1 MTPSPRIRAGARL
14 CLLLAIVSLAARGAD
29 AQTETDA
36 EFCPL
41 WVKHKICTMNQ
52 DGGSNNGDDGSRCS
66 AISFCTYDGQ
76 WGQCALSASDGGD
89 DWTSVLNKI
98 QVAKGSTCSHA
109 DQTPCDDDVDCFW
122 SGETSSCWDTR
133 TAADAYIEQYFTS
146 TPIDSIKAYNAH
158 GDHPNNGHNLHNLFC
173 GTMSLD
179 DAACDGTPGCQYQ
192 LSTNDW
198 EANCTAVRDYG
209 LEELTRAC
217 GPALDSFSEASASSI
232 LGAGYDESKAV
243 DGDAGTW
250 FHSDTGEDHAWFA
263 LDLGF
268 SREVHNFSFIGH
280 GTNEGCNCQMLTD
293 TNCDAGC
300 STGDYGDGGF
310 YVVVSDELP
319 TSSSSGSGWDLFVEA
334 TSSGTLCEHVTSWD
348 RTPDGSGVPVTY
360 ACPTSTTGRYVY
372 VQTSAKVV
380 IVGETHVGLG
390 SDGADAVARAAGYAS
405 FGQLE
410 ASASEGLWN
419 PPGADICEAWRND
432 AMCEFQTDQTAC
444 ESLASTHGCQFYD
457 DGSGATECYS
467 PDGNHRPG
475 GSPDGM
481 FLYELRQTIN
491 HHTDFHSCYGYQS
504 EASCNNDSDCYYRG
518 QIGRRTGPAFCSS
531 IIFTITYAAASTS
544 AHGSTAN
551 FTMAV
556 FGANVGEG
564 RDALALA
571 VSYVNETT
579 FADMI
584 SGSGSGGGSGSGSG
598 GGFSNVDIPQV
609 CSAQM
614 RPQPDQLRHGTAT
627 TERVSSQA
635 AQTDSHDWCDRLNAN
650 QGACDAR
657 GPVEPARRAR

>member
-1 MTPSPRIRAGARL
+1 MQRDK
-14 CLLLAIVSLAARGAD
+14 LLHVHRSHR
-29 AQTETDA
+29 
-36 EFCPL
+36 
-41 WVKHKICTMNQ
+41 
-52 DGGSNNGDDGSRCS
+52 
-66 AISFCTYDGQ
+66 Q

-98 QVAKGSTCSHA
+98 QVAKNSATTCDHP
-109 DQTPCDDDVDCFW
+109 DQTSCDDDAYCFW
-122 SGETSSCWDTR
+122 SGETSSCWHTR

-158 GDHPNNGHNLHNLFC
+158 GDHPNNFHNLHNLFC

-198 EANCTAVRDYG
+198 EANCTAVREYG
-209 LEELTRAC
+209 LEELSRAC
-217 GPALDSFSEASASSI
+217 GPALDSFSEASASSV
-232 LGAGYDESKAV
+232 LGAEYDVSKAV

-280 GTNEGCNCQMLTD
+280 GTNEGCNCQMLLETQSCAFD
-293 TNCDAGC
+293 C
-300 STGDYGDGGF
+300 STGTYGGF

-319 TSSSSGSGWDLFVEA
+319 TSSASGSGWDLFDEA

-390 SDGADAVARAAGYAS
+390 SDGADAVARAAGYVS

-432 AMCEFQTDQTAC
+432 AMCEIPDRSDRLRELGVDARVPVLRRRVRGDRVLLPAAGTSTVRAADLPTAC
-444 ESLASTHGCQFYD
+444 FFTSWGRLLTTTPISTNATGINRATVAVARWTRRHATTTRTATIATRLQSADRASQED
-457 DGSGATECYS
+457 ERIW
-467 PDGNHRPG
+467 N
-475 GSPDGM
+475 
-481 FLYELRQTIN
+481 
-491 HHTDFHSCYGYQS
+491 
-504 EASCNNDSDCYYRG
+504 
-518 QIGRRTGPAFCSS
+518 RRAPPRFCSS
-531 IIFTITYAAASTS
+531 ITLVTTTTYERLLAGFFGPDGVQSIGVLLFSDGMARVLPRIISTYGVGGTWRTRADTPPTTRWPPPS
-544 AHGSTAN
+544 RMEATAP
-551 FTMAV
+551 
-556 FGANVGEG
+556 
-564 RDALALA
+564 
-571 VSYVNETT
+571 SP
-579 FADMI
+579 I
-584 SGSGSGGGSGSGSG
+584 
-598 GGFSNVDIPQV
+598 
-609 CSAQM
+609 
-614 RPQPDQLRHGTAT
+614 
-627 TERVSSQA
+627 
-635 AQTDSHDWCDRLNAN
+635 
-650 QGACDAR
+650 
-657 GPVEPARRAR
+657 

>member
-41 WVKHKICTMNQ
+41 WVKHRICTMNQ
-52 DGGSNNGDDGSRCS
+52 DGGSDNGDDGSRCS
-66 AISFCTYDGQ
+66 SISFCTYTDNGS
-76 WGQCALSASDGGD
+76 WGKCALSDSDGGV
-89 DWTSVLNKI
+89 DWRLVLDEIQYAKSGATSN
-98 QVAKGSTCSHA
+98 C
-109 DQTPCDDDVDCFW
+109 DQPQASCNGDCFW
-122 SGETSSCWDTR
+122 SFPVDQPSTCWHTR
-133 TAADAYIEQYFTS
+133 SAADAYIEQYFTS

-158 GDHPNNGHNLHNLFC
+158 GDHPNNGHNLHNQFC

-209 LEELTRAC
+209 MEELTRAC
-217 GPALDSFSEASASSI
+217 GPALDSFSEASASSV
-232 LGAGYDESKAV
+232 LDAEYDESKAV
-243 DGDAGTW
+243 DDNADTW

-280 GTNEGCNCQMLTD
+280 RTNEGCNCQMLLD
-293 TNCDAGC
+293 IQSCAYDC
-300 STGDYGDGGF
+300 SIETYGGF

-390 SDGADAVARAAGYAS
+390 SDGADAVARAAGYVS

-444 ESLASTHGCQFYD
+444 ESLASTHGCQYYQYD
-457 DGSGATECYS
+457 DGYGNSWGECYS
-467 PDGNHRPG
+467 PDGDSHPS
-475 GSPDGM
+475 GSRDGM

-504 EASCNNDSDCYYRG
+504 EVSCNNDPDCYYRDSTCLSSFASGRANLESAGASAVLLQYHLLYKEYDACQENSNQSACNSLDYCSFDDANG
-518 QIGRRTGPAFCSS
+518 QCWPLNNNVRWNMANACG
-531 IIFTITYAAASTS
+531 Y
-544 AHGSTAN
+544 TAD
-551 FTMAV
+551 
-556 FGANVGEG
+556 
-564 RDALALA
+564 DALALA
-571 VSYVNETT
+571 VSNGGYNT

-584 SGSGSGGGSGSGSG
+584 LSL
-598 GGFSNVDIPQV
+598 I
-609 CSAQM
+609 
-614 RPQPDQLRHGTAT
+614 HI
-627 TERVSSQA
+627 
-635 AQTDSHDWCDRLNAN
+635 
-650 QGACDAR
+650 
-657 GPVEPARRAR
+657 